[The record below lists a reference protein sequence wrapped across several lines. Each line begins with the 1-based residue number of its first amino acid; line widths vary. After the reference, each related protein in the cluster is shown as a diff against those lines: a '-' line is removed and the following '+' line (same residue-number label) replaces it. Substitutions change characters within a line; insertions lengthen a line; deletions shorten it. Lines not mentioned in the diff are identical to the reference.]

1 MTVTSVRLPLAAMAG
16 VTLTV
21 LFDTPLQQ
29 PGFAQSNDSC
39 AATLSLS
46 ASTGG
51 PAARAQADGRERKR
65 RPLDHDDRWRHFD
78 GLYKHRAAVARGRVA
93 QPRSSHQR

>member
-51 PAARAQADGRERKR
+51 PAARAQADGREPKDVHSTTMIAGVTSMDSINIVR
-65 RPLDHDDRWRHFD
+65 RS
-78 GLYKHRAAVARGRVA
+78 RVGE
-93 QPRSSHQR
+93 